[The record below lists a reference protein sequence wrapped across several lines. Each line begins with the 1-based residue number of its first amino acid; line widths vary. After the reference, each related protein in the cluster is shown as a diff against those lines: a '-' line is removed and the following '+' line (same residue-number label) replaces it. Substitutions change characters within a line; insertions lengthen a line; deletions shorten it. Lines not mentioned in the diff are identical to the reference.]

1 MTMNSLLSEEAQTD
15 GREYIL
21 RANRLV
27 TLKYYCKVRENGFEY
42 EIKCK
47 S

>member
-1 MTMNSLLSEEAQTD
+1 MTMNSLLREESQTN

-21 RANRLV
+21 RATRLV
-27 TLKYYCKVRENGFEY
+27 ILKYYCKVKEKGFEY
-42 EIKCK
+42 KIKCK